1 MLKTLLDELSVEVDT
16 LDLTYGEGYLQHQQL
31 KYEAIGKVFVFKNT
45 IESLIEAEASGF
57 LFHGSTNRLTK
68 VKTNKTHLSKDKV
81 VFAGKLWSALSFIP
95 RWDDSMIGHGT
106 VNGVP
111 YIYSKTKT
119 LKELFDT
126 TGYIHLI
133 PPVGF
138 YSTPSLTGFEFISK
152 EEVDIVYSMKIGDL
166 LTHLTTLGVILTDE
180 YLTT

>member
-1 MLKTLLDELSVEVDT
+1 
-16 LDLTYGEGYLQHQQL
+16 
-31 KYEAIGKVFVFKNT
+31 
-45 IESLIEAEASGF
+45 
-57 LFHGSTNRLTK
+57 
-68 VKTNKTHLSKDKV
+68 
-81 VFAGKLWSALSFIP
+81 
-95 RWDDSMIGHGT
+95 MIDHGT

-166 LTHLTTLGVILTDE
+166 LTHLTTLGVILTD
-180 YLTT
+180 